1 LINIPFVFLGIRLSS
16 LIFSKVSQSFL
27 SASVTYFSIFSGLY
41 VIFRNI
47 N

>member
-41 VIFRNI
+41 VILRNI